1 MFPGEKPGMGLS
13 GGAGLLFGLN
23 GADLVFG
30 LNGAGLVIFRGRGG
44 PGGRE
49 ED

>member
-1 MFPGEKPGMGLS
+1 MGLS